1 MNDKSERRQ
10 KMRRLGFLLPLMVFL
25 MASTVMA
32 QMSSPNFQM
41 TTSQMN
47 SGGGSGSST
56 NFGVRNSMGQ
66 GMPPGISKS
75 THFGMFAGL
84 QASTLEEFVLPTAQ
98 RGDVNGDMSINVLD
112 VIVTV
117 NHILDTIPL
126 TGDALIRADCNA
138 DSEIDV
144 LDCLGIVNV
153 ILGIGTCEP

>member
-1 MNDKSERRQ
+1 MNDKRGKSQ
-10 KMRRLGFLLPLMVFL
+10 KMRVGFLLPLMLFL
-25 MASTVMA
+25 MASAVMA

-41 TTSQMN
+41 TTSMMN
-47 SGGGSGSST
+47 SGGGLGSST
-56 NFGVRNSMGQ
+56 NFDVRNSMGQ

-84 QASTLEEFVLPTAQ
+84 QASTLEEYVLPTAH

-117 NHILDTIPL
+117 NHILGTVPL

-138 DSEIDV
+138 DNEIDV

-153 ILGIGTCEP
+153 ILGIGECEP